1 MVTDINTNSQRKE
14 THVEFAFRWS
24 IPLGARRVMDAVK
37 ESQKSTLSS
46 GKMVALAAG
55 LSVGATVGY
64 IIYRH
69 MSSSDNGQGPDTELS
84 KMTLP
89 IEVYRNISRY
99 QARFL
104 DIVTQKS
111 GAHVRLLPDSGEPGC
126 KTAVCFLLQ
135 GSKEQVLMARCVL
148 ENLVTDCEPVTETLE
163 VPQTA
168 FGRII
173 GHF

>member
-1 MVTDINTNSQRKE
+1 M
-14 THVEFAFRWS
+14 
-24 IPLGARRVMDAVK
+24 
-37 ESQKSTLSS
+37 
-46 GKMVALAAG
+46 
-55 LSVGATVGY
+55 
-64 IIYRH
+64 
-69 MSSSDNGQGPDTELS
+69 
-84 KMTLP
+84 
-89 IEVYRNISRY
+89 
-99 QARFL
+99 
-104 DIVTQKS
+104 
-111 GAHVRLLPDSGEPGC
+111 RLLPDSGEPGC